1 MLSPCRWHYSHT
13 KSYVP
18 VRGPSWPRLQSQTS
32 PNPPPSSRASNE
44 LPISP
49 SPDQR
54 DKTDRHTSARA
65 PRSPHSLTHAIASH
79 PSKRSR
85 ALSSQQPDQA
95 DPAQADRDDRPEH
108 CWKRTAIAKKDRP
121 QPVLVADLRT
131 CLLHSPCLL
140 SLFLS
145 SKIYM
150 LFCALG
156 ADRAVHPYP
165 CRGLPQP

>member
-32 PNPPPSSRASNE
+32 PNPPRPAGPATNC
-44 LPISP
+44 PISP
-49 SPDQR
+49 SPANETR
-54 DKTDRHTSARA
+54 RTDTRPRA
-65 PRSPHSLTHAIASH
+65 PPGARTHSRTQLQVTQASGQ
-79 PSKRSR
+79 
-85 ALSSQQPDQA
+85 ALSNQQPDQA
-95 DPAQADRDDRPEH
+95 DPIPADRDDRPEH
-108 CWKRTAIAKKDRP
+108 CWKRKAIAKKDRP
-121 QPVLVADLRT
+121 QPVLAADPRT

-140 SLFLS
+140 SLFLF

-150 LFCALG
+150 LFFALG
-156 ADRAVHPYP
+156 ADRAIHPYP